1 MTEFTPLELACGLVF
16 GVDRPAVLPP
26 VERTLTPAA
35 ALEAA
40 ILPALRRAPCLVS
53 FSGGRDSSLV
63 LAVATRLA
71 RREGLPDPIAASNL
85 VPAAE
90 ASDESRWQ
98 ELVVAH
104 LGLGDWL
111 RLRWDAEE
119 LDALGPF
126 ARRALRRHGL
136 LWPFNAHFHVPLLE
150 AAGGGSLLTGIGG
163 DELFAA
169 ATRTGRRALL
179 VPRALRRRRLERR
192 PSVPFDWLTAPARRA
207 LVESAAASE
216 VAEPLRLARRMAWV
230 RGYRYLAVGTGSLE
244 LLARDAGAT
253 IAHPLLDPA
262 AWAAV
267 GRAPGRG
274 FAGRTAAMRA
284 LFADLL
290 PDELLARHTKASF
303 DEVFFGSHSAA
314 FARSWRGTG
323 VPTEVVDVAALREHW
338 ATGAPRPQS
347 LTLLQSAWLAESARE
362 GLEEPARGD
371 LERAPLLRPA

>member
-1 MTEFTPLELACGLVF
+1 MTELTPLELACGLVF
-16 GVDRPAVLPP
+16 GVDRPVVLPT
-26 VERTLTPAA
+26 VERTLTPVG

-63 LAVATRLA
+63 LALATRLA
-71 RREGLPDPIAASNL
+71 RREGLPDPIPASNL
-85 VPAAE
+85 VPAAA

-98 ELVVAH
+98 ELVIAH
-104 LGLGDWL
+104 LGLGDWI
-111 RLRWDAEE
+111 RLRWKEE

-136 LWPFNAHFHVPLLE
+136 LWPFNAHFHLPLLE
-150 AAGGGSLLTGIGG
+150 AANGGSLLTGIGG

-179 VPRALRRRRLERR
+179 VPRALRRHRIERR
-192 PSVPFDWLTAPARRA
+192 ASVPFAWLTEPARRA
-207 LVESAAASE
+207 LVRSVAASD

-244 LLARDAGAT
+244 MLANDAGTA
-253 IAHPLLDPA
+253 IAHPLLDSA

-267 GRAPGRG
+267 GRAAGRG

-303 DEVFFGSHSAA
+303 DEVFFGSDSAA

-323 VPTEVVDVAALREHW
+323 VPTDVVDVAALREHW
-338 ATGAPRPQS
+338 DTGAPRPQT

-362 GLEEPARGD
+362 GIDEPARGD